1 MAMKSTL
8 VFAISLVMGLIASC
22 AADSASTKTKTPKK
36 EQVVKEDIGRLMD
49 DALAAYE
56 ARKYDRAK
64 ELFLKVVKVKPS
76 KSNLI
81 KAHKHV
87 AFIYGIQKNPGESK
101 REFIKAFELDPDFE
115 LDKAEQGNP
124 FWGPA
129 FENASRDAAL
139 IHASAKDLLNK
150 GKEAYGRRAYDEALT
165 FLQAALDKKDIGKS
179 VKIEACKYAAFVYA
193 LKKQPAEAKKAF
205 RKAFKT
211 DKNFEL
217 DKAEYGNPVWT
228 PLFDGVKKEF
238 QK

>member
-1 MAMKSTL
+1 MKNLL
-8 VFAISLVMGLIASC
+8 VFTLSLVVSLLLSC
-22 AADSASTKTKTPKK
+22 AADSASTKTTTKNEKAVK
-36 EQVVKEDIGRLMD
+36 EDVGRLIDDAMTAYGARQYERARELFQKVVKE
-49 DALAAYE
+49 
-56 ARKYDRAK
+56 
-64 ELFLKVVKVKPS
+64 KPP

-81 KAHKHV
+81 KAHKHL
-87 AFIYGIQKNPGESK
+87 AFIYGIHKNPGESK
-101 REFIKAFELDPDFE
+101 REFIKAFELDPDFK

-179 VKIEACKYAAFVYA
+179 VKVESCKYAAFVYA
-193 LKKQPAEAKKAF
+193 LKKQTADAKKAF
-205 RKAFKT
+205 RMAFET

-238 QK
+238 KK